1 MIGSSNSEII
11 NFLVQDIIE
20 NSIDKGCIMM
30 SDHAGEALEHTLKEN
45 VAKIYTAGK
54 VKTYEKYCDVMLE
67 GLFDAFYEAVK
78 NIEMA
83 EGSKSSSIRKFA
95 DFVKNHPEY
104 KAGIDT
110 PLPIYVSDYIAGMTD
125 SFAVSCFNE
134 IYKS

>member
-1 MIGSSNSEII
+1 
-11 NFLVQDIIE
+11 
-20 NSIDKGCIMM
+20 MM

>member
-1 MIGSSNSEII
+1 M
-11 NFLVQDIIE
+11 
-20 NSIDKGCIMM
+20 DKGCIMM
-30 SDHAGEALEHTLKEN
+30 SDHAGDALEHTLKEN

-67 GLFDAFYEAVK
+67 GLFDAFYEAVQ
-78 NIEMA
+78 NIEKA
-83 EGSKSSSIRKFA
+83 EDSKSSSIRQFA
-95 DFVKNHPEY
+95 GFVKNHPEY

-134 IYKS
+134 MYKS